1 MSVTEHADI
10 NTHIVEYLRTYG
22 MSKTADCIEK
32 EIQSTSVYIQA
43 STLHEKQKYTRKG
56 WNYQG

>member
-1 MSVTEHADI
+1 
-10 NTHIVEYLRTYG
+10 

-32 EIQSTSVYIQA
+32 EIQSTNVYIQA